1 MKEPEVL
8 AATTTATNPT
18 WNHHCQKVAA
28 TTEGLP
34 PNCFHHLHD
43 RVLCARSKGKENAM
57 TICDYISS
65 IKLETNR
72 SDHYRKDTILLLC
85 SHSTFFKNDKL
96 FKEITREDL
105 LSFLDSYRKT
115 EPNNLKRQTN
125 SILKLVSKFYSI
137 R

>member
-18 WNHHCQKVAA
+18 WNHHCQKVTA

-57 TICDYISS
+57 TICDYIPSLKS
-65 IKLETNR
+65 EINL
-72 SDHYRKDTILLLC
+72 SDHYRNDTIMRLCNLSVNYQVFLLSIHLPAGL
-85 SHSTFFKNDKL
+85 L
-96 FKEITREDL
+96 FKV
-105 LSFLDSYRKT
+105 LSLFVFLQS
-115 EPNNLKRQTN
+115 LK
-125 SILKLVSKFYSI
+125 
-137 R
+137 

>member
-18 WNHHCQKVAA
+18 WNHHCQKVTA

-65 IKLETNR
+65 LKSEINL
-72 SDHYRKDTILLLC
+72 SDHYRNDTIMRLCNLSVNYQVFLLSIHLRV
-85 SHSTFFKNDKL
+85 DLL
-96 FKEITREDL
+96 FKVSCIYG
-105 LSFLDSYRKT
+105 FL
-115 EPNNLKRQTN
+115 QN
-125 SILKLVSKFYSI
+125 SELN
-137 R
+137 